1 MLECLPE
8 MISGWENELVCITF
22 LKGARV
28 CVVGFFLMLVHS
40 IDWMAVRQFEIRVSF
55 KPFLLGKYSG
65 LFFYFFSL

>member
-28 CVVGFFLMLVHS
+28 CVVGFFFN
-40 IDWMAVRQFEIRVSF
+40 AG
-55 KPFLLGKYSG
+55 PFYRLDGC
-65 LFFYFFSL
+65 